1 MTLITEGLGI
11 WRRGKEERKRKRKII
26 EGLVGKRERFR

>member
-11 WRRGKEERKRKRKII
+11 LRRGKEERKRMII